1 VNDVSYYYK
10 FLFDF
15 VKEVLLL
22 MNNSL
27 SSKKKNITLIA
38 LILFLILVSVGLI
51 CLQKKHSKG
60 LSLDRSQDDLMIV
73 NLNVGKADAAFISY
87 DGTLGMIDTGTKES
101 YEKIKKI
108 MDENKQSSLDY
119 LIITHYDKDHVGGAV
134 SLLQEY
140 DVKKIYLPDYVSEK
154 SGYGDIM
161 EEVKGRDDVVF
172 VSSEEQISVG
182 DMTMQIIP
190 PSDPSGLSTDA
201 DNMDNDLSLL
211 CMVNFRNKKF
221 LFTGDIEKDRIKQL
235 KNDDVDLTAD
245 WIKIPH
251 HGGYEDNSKKL
262 LSLVS
267 PKYSVISTGPEKP
280 ADTEL
285 LTLLAEMGI
294 KNFSTTNGDVITVC
308 NGESIVI
315 NTISDSVPLF

>member
-1 VNDVSYYYK
+1 MENISK
-10 FLFDF
+10 P
-15 VKEVLLL
+15 
-22 MNNSL
+22 
-27 SSKKKNITLIA
+27 SKKTLNILIIAAIVCLIA
-38 LILFLILVSVGLI
+38 ASVAVI
-51 CLQKKHSKG
+51 RLQKSSVQSN
-60 LSLDRSQDDLMIV
+60 LSEYPQDELVIV
-73 NLNVGKADAAFISY
+73 NLAVGKADAAFLSY
-87 DGTLGMIDTGTKES
+87 DGSLGMIDTGTKES
-101 YEKIKKI
+101 YYRIKKF
-108 MDENKQSSLDY
+108 MDENAQTSMDY

-140 DVKKIYLPDYVSEK
+140 EVEKIYLPDYVSSK
-154 SGYGDIM
+154 SGYEDIM
-161 EEVKGRDDVVF
+161 EAVKGRDDVVF

-221 LFTGDIEKDRIKQL
+221 LFTGDIEKARIKQL

-280 ADTEL
+280 ADAEL
-285 LTLLAEMGI
+285 LKLLAEMGI
-294 KNFSTTNGDVITVC
+294 KNFSTTKGDVVTLCDGKKIDV
-308 NGESIVI
+308 
-315 NTISDSVPLF
+315 SVR